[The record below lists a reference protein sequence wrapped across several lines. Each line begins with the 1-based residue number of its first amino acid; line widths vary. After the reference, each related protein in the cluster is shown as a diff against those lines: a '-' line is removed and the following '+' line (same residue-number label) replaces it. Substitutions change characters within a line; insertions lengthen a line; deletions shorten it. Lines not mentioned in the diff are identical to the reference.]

1 MRLHSK
7 IWVSAYIRQ
16 VAQAG
21 AFAVV
26 VRSGEATA
34 GAIYIKIALLDGTA
48 RLYSPALILSENFAM
63 ERAWQLEFGD
73 APLEEREVDA
83 FLKSQIS
90 FDADLWVIE
99 VEDREGRH
107 FLADQ
112 VQDVDL

>member
-34 GAIYIKIALLDGTA
+34 GAIYIKVALLDGTA
-48 RLYSPALILSENFAM
+48 RLYSPALILSDNAAM
-63 ERAWQLEFGD
+63 ERAWQSEFGED
-73 APLEEREVDA
+73 PIDEHEIEA

-90 FDADLWVIE
+90 FDSDLWIIE
-99 VEDREGRH
+99 VEDRDGRH
-107 FLADQ
+107 FLDDQ
-112 VQDVDL
+112 VQDIDL